1 MASFIMRSLKW
12 ASFLCSFICSLT
24 PPLFL
29 LQLHG
34 AMGMGN
40 EQADISLLFF
50 GLVYSSVVLGA
61 NPFVVQLSFCYA
73 PLFFL

>member
-61 NPFVVQLSFCYA
+61 NRFVVQLSFCYA
-73 PLFFL
+73 ALFFL